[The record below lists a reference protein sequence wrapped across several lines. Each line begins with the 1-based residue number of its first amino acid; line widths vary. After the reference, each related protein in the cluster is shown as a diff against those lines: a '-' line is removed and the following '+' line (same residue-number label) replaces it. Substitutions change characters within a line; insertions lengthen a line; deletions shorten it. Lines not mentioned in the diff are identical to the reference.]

1 MRDSSALIFS
11 REAWRSSSCCWPS
24 TLRRVVCASWEVALE
39 VVLHAD
45 HCLGRVEDAEEDDRA
60 GPKASTRPVML
71 PSAPRLT
78 NQQREDGSMFL
89 IVAIALVVLWVMGA
103 FVFRVLGGLVH
114 ILLIIALI
122 ALVVHF
128 VRGHP

>member
-1 MRDSSALIFS
+1 
-11 REAWRSSSCCWPS
+11 
-24 TLRRVVCASWEVALE
+24 
-39 VVLHAD
+39 
-45 HCLGRVEDAEEDDRA
+45 
-60 GPKASTRPVML
+60 ML

>member
-1 MRDSSALIFS
+1 
-11 REAWRSSSCCWPS
+11 
-24 TLRRVVCASWEVALE
+24 
-39 VVLHAD
+39 
-45 HCLGRVEDAEEDDRA
+45 
-60 GPKASTRPVML
+60 
-71 PSAPRLT
+71 
-78 NQQREDGSMFL
+78 MFL